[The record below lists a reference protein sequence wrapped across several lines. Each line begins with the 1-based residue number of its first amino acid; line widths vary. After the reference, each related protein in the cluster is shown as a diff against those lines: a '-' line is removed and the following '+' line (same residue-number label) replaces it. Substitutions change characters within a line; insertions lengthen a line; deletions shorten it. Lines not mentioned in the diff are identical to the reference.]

1 VEEKMP
7 KNKFFNDLYHA
18 PKKLWIVIFL
28 SYLIPFVVEVNT
40 PDDLITEVY
49 TETIWFISLL
59 PTFIFAYFFGK
70 KGGIVSV
77 LLSIKV
83 LFLSQ
88 LVDYFSF
95 WTVPLTWQIA
105 FTNVVLGFGIGLLA
119 EKLRQKQAALE
130 LAIAELN
137 EKRKELYHL
146 AFYDPLT
153 HLPNRRL
160 FDKYADEFLH
170 YAKEANTVF
179 SIMFLD
185 LDGFKEVNDTLGHE
199 AGDLLLKTVSQRL
212 KECVRSNDIVARVA
226 GDEFIILLPGVSHE
240 QATKIAERVIET
252 LQTPIVIGNSPV
264 SVTTSIG
271 ISSYPIDGNEVK
283 MLVKKADIA
292 MYQAKRSGKNNYRIA
307 DENAICI

>member
-1 VEEKMP
+1 MP
-7 KNKFFNDLYHA
+7 KNKFFHHLYHI
-18 PKKLWIVIFL
+18 PKKLWVVIFL
-28 SYLIPFVVEVNT
+28 SYFIPFFVEVNT
-40 PDDLITEVY
+40 PNDLITEIY

-59 PTFIFAYFFGK
+59 PTLIFAYFFGK
-70 KGGIVSV
+70 KGGSVSV
-77 LLSIKV
+77 LLSITV

-88 LVDYFSF
+88 LIDNIGDDFSF

-119 EKLRQKQAALE
+119 EKLRQKQTALE
-130 LAIAELN
+130 LALAELN
-137 EKRKELYHL
+137 EKRKELYDL

-160 FDKYADEFLH
+160 FNKYADEILH
-170 YAKEANTVF
+170 YSKEANTVF

-212 KECVRSNDIVARVA
+212 KKCVRANDIVARIA
-226 GDEFIILLPGVSHE
+226 GDEFIILLPGISHE
-240 QATKIAERVIET
+240 QAVKIAERVIET
-252 LQTPIVIGNSPV
+252 LQAPIVIGNNSV

-271 ISSYPIDGNEVK
+271 ISSYPLDGNEIK

-307 DENAICI
+307 DENAISL